1 MRRWHAGI
9 FLALLGLSACSGS
22 GAEGQ
27 AVPPAG
33 ALDHLQ
39 RPASSNT
46 ALAAPAGFMP
56 KPDIETRVY
65 DVPPQ
70 ALYAAVTKLAEGWPR
85 TYRLVRY
92 DEVREAAYVARS
104 RVFNFPDTIEVKV
117 SAKDAGSILVIYSAS
132 RYGDSDFGVNRKRV
146 EAWLAQLEA
155 DLKS

>member
-1 MRRWHAGI
+1 MKRLHAG
-9 FLALLGLSACSGS
+9 LLVALLGLSACSSS

-27 AVPPAG
+27 PVPPVG

-39 RPASSNT
+39 RPSSSNT
-46 ALAAPAGFMP
+46 ALAAPAGFVP

-70 ALYAAVTKLAEGWPR
+70 ALFSAVTRLAEGWPR
-85 TYRLVRY
+85 TYKLVRY
-92 DEVREAAYVARS
+92 DDVQEAAYVVRS

-117 SAKDAGSILVIYSAS
+117 SPKGAGSTLVIYSAS

-146 EAWLAQLEA
+146 EGWLAKLDA
-155 DLKS
+155 DLK